1 MAIGDRIVGHLPRGT
16 LGCHTVARMAIALSW
31 RLLPGADSLFST
43 RDPSEPAYGV
53 NAARLPPRGPAGMV
67 PTMRFLTTSPLRGR
81 RRAPFLLLVAMTACG
96 TLGMHII
103 IPALPATALA
113 LGMSIG
119 VSQLTITL
127 YLIGL
132 AIGQLLYGPVSDR
145 FGRRPVLLAGLS
157 LFAGASI
164 ITSVAPN
171 AAVLIGARVLQSL
184 GGCAG
189 LVLGRAA
196 VRDGASAEKA
206 AGQLALLTL
215 VMAMVPAIA
224 PAIGGYL
231 TAYIHWRASYVL
243 LALFGVAT
251 LTACLL
257 MMPETLSEP
266 SGARRSML
274 LAYVRLLRSPRFLG
288 YAVGGAC
295 STTAFY
301 GFMSASPFIFETQLH
316 QPTQRVGLYYLVL
329 MLGVAAGSL
338 GANRLAGR
346 LSIQKALRIANATA
360 ILGAALFALADM
372 GNVLSVATVVAPV
385 CLFMVGAGMASPF
398 ALAGSVSVNPQAIGA
413 ASGMYG
419 FIQMGYGM
427 LCTVVVETWHPGAVY
442 PVATVLLGSA
452 LLGQLAMSM
461 AVRAERRR

>member
-1 MAIGDRIVGHLPRGT
+1 
-16 LGCHTVARMAIALSW
+16 
-31 RLLPGADSLFST
+31 
-43 RDPSEPAYGV
+43 
-53 NAARLPPRGPAGMV
+53 
-67 PTMRFLTTSPLRGR
+67 MRFLTTPPLNGR
-81 RRAPFLLLVAMTACG
+81 ARTPFLLLVAMTACG

-103 IPALPATALA
+103 IPALPATARA
-113 LGMSIG
+113 LGMSVG
-119 VSQLTITL
+119 TSQLTITL

-132 AIGQLLYGPVSDR
+132 AIGQLLYGPISDR
-145 FGRRPVLLAGLS
+145 FGRRPVMLAGLS
-157 LFAGASI
+157 LFTAASI
-164 ITSVAPN
+164 VTAAAPN
-171 AAVLIGARVLQSL
+171 AAFLIGARILQSL

-196 VRDGASAEKA
+196 VRDGATAEKA

-215 VMAMVPAIA
+215 VMVMVPAVA

-243 LALFGVAT
+243 LAVFGAAT
-251 LTACLL
+251 LMACAL
-257 MMPETLSEP
+257 MMPETLSDHAGP
-266 SGARRSML
+266 RRSMVT
-274 LAYVRLLRSPRFLG
+274 AYVRLLRSPRFLG

-301 GFMSASPFIFETQLH
+301 AFMSASPFIFETHLH
-316 QPTQRVGLYYLVL
+316 QPTQRVGLYYLLL

-338 GANRLAGR
+338 SANRLAGR
-346 LSIQKALRIANATA
+346 VPIQTALRIANGLG
-360 ILGAALFALADM
+360 ILGAALFALADA
-372 GNVLSVATVVAPV
+372 GNFLSVATVVAPV
-385 CLFMVGAGMASPF
+385 SLFMVGAGMASPF

-452 LLGQLAMSM
+452 LLGQAAMSM
-461 AVRAERRR
+461 AMRAARRPKP

>member
-1 MAIGDRIVGHLPRGT
+1 MPLLPR
-16 LGCHTVARMAIALSW
+16 LR
-31 RLLPGADSLFST
+31 T
-43 RDPSEPAYGV
+43 RD
-53 NAARLPPRGPAGMV
+53 
-67 PTMRFLTTSPLRGR
+67 
-81 RRAPFLLLVAMTACG
+81 RAPFLLLVAMTACG

-103 IPALPATALA
+103 IPALPATARA

-119 VSQLTITL
+119 TSQLTITL

-145 FGRRPVLLAGLS
+145 FGRRPVLLGGLS
-157 LFAGASI
+157 LFTLASI
-164 ITSVAPN
+164 VTALAPSPSI
-171 AAVLIGARVLQSL
+171 LIGARILQSL
-184 GGCAG
+184 GGYAG

-196 VRDGASAEKA
+196 VRDGATADKA

-243 LALFGVAT
+243 LALFGVIT
-251 LTACLL
+251 LAACAVA
-257 MMPETLSEP
+257 MPETLTRHGEAP
-266 SGARRSML
+266 RSMAT
-274 LAYVRLLRSPRFLG
+274 AYLRLLRSPRFLG

-329 MLGVAAGSL
+329 MLGVALGSF
-338 GANRLAGR
+338 GANRVAGR
-346 LSIQKALRIANATA
+346 LTLRKALRIANGLG
-360 ILGAALFALADM
+360 IVGAALFAVADAT
-372 GNVLSVATVVAPV
+372 NSLSVATVVVPV

-442 PVATVLLGSA
+442 PVVAVLLGSA
-452 LLGQLAMSM
+452 LLGQAAMSM
-461 AVRAERRR
+461 AVRVEDRQAKGGRARRDR

>member
-1 MAIGDRIVGHLPRGT
+1 
-16 LGCHTVARMAIALSW
+16 
-31 RLLPGADSLFST
+31 
-43 RDPSEPAYGV
+43 
-53 NAARLPPRGPAGMV
+53 
-67 PTMRFLTTSPLRGR
+67 MRFLTTPPLRGR
-81 RRAPFLLLVAMTACG
+81 SRSPFLLLVAMTACG

-103 IPALPATALA
+103 IPALPATARA
-113 LGMSIG
+113 LDMSIG
-119 VSQLTITL
+119 TAQLTITL

-145 FGRRPVLLAGLS
+145 FGRRPVLLAGLL
-157 LFAGASI
+157 LFTGASI
-164 ITSVAPN
+164 VTAVAPN
-171 AAVLIGARVLQSL
+171 AAVLIGARILQSI

-196 VRDGASAEKA
+196 VRDAATADKA

-215 VMAMVPAIA
+215 VMAMVPAVA

-231 TAYIHWRASYVL
+231 TAYLGWRSSYVL
-243 LALFGVAT
+243 LAVFGGAT
-251 LTACLL
+251 LVACFLL
-257 MMPETLSEP
+257 MPETFTP
-266 SGARRSML
+266 IGASRRSMVT
-274 LAYVRLLRSPRFLG
+274 AYVRLLRSTRFLG

-301 GFMSASPFIFETQLH
+301 GFMSASPFIFESQLH
-316 QPTQRVGLYYLVL
+316 QPTQRIGLYYLFL

-338 GANRLAGR
+338 GANRVAGR
-346 LSIQKALRIANATA
+346 LPVRTALRIANGLG
-360 ILGAALFALADM
+360 ILGAALFALADVA
-372 GNVLSVATVVAPV
+372 GALSVVTVVAPV

-442 PVATVLLGSA
+442 PVAAVLLGSA
-452 LLGQLAMSM
+452 LLGQAAMAM

>member
-1 MAIGDRIVGHLPRGT
+1 
-16 LGCHTVARMAIALSW
+16 
-31 RLLPGADSLFST
+31 
-43 RDPSEPAYGV
+43 
-53 NAARLPPRGPAGMV
+53 
-67 PTMRFLTTSPLRGR
+67 MRFLTNPPHRGR
-81 RRAPFLLLVAMTACG
+81 ERAPFLVLVAMTACG

-103 IPALPATALA
+103 IPALPATARA
-113 LGMSIG
+113 LDMSIG
-119 VSQLTITL
+119 TSQLTITL
-127 YLIGL
+127 YLVGL
-132 AIGQLLYGPVSDR
+132 AIGQLMYGPVSDR

-157 LFAGASI
+157 LFTVASI
-164 ITSVAPN
+164 VTAVAPTSSI
-171 AAVLIGARVLQSL
+171 LIGARILQSL

-196 VRDGASAEKA
+196 VRDGATADKA

-224 PAIGGYL
+224 PAIGGFL

-243 LALFGVAT
+243 LALFGAIT
-251 LTACLL
+251 LAACALA
-257 MMPETLSEP
+257 MPETLSRGGDAP
-266 SGARRSML
+266 RSMAT
-274 LAYVRLLRSPRFLG
+274 AYIRLLRSPRFLG

-329 MLGVAAGSL
+329 MLGVALGSL

-346 LSIQKALRIANATA
+346 LSLQKALRIANGLG
-360 ILGAALFALADM
+360 ICGAALFAAADAANM
-372 GNVLSVATVVAPV
+372 LSVATVVAPV

-442 PVATVLLGSA
+442 PVAAVLLGSA
-452 LLGQLAMSM
+452 LLGQAAMSM
-461 AVRAERRR
+461 ALRTETRHRPLRR

>member
-1 MAIGDRIVGHLPRGT
+1 
-16 LGCHTVARMAIALSW
+16 
-31 RLLPGADSLFST
+31 
-43 RDPSEPAYGV
+43 
-53 NAARLPPRGPAGMV
+53 
-67 PTMRFLTTSPLRGR
+67 
-81 RRAPFLLLVAMTACG
+81 MTACG
-96 TLGMHII
+96 TLAMHII
-103 IPALPATALA
+103 IPALPATARA

-119 VSQLTITL
+119 TSQLTITL
-127 YLIGL
+127 YLVGL

-145 FGRRPVLLAGLS
+145 FGRRPVLLVGLT
-157 LFAGASI
+157 LFTGASVV
-164 ITSVAPN
+164 TALAPN
-171 AAVLIGARVLQSL
+171 AGVLIGGRILQSL

-215 VMAMVPAIA
+215 VMAMVPAVA

-231 TAYIHWRASYVL
+231 TAYVHWRASYVL
-243 LALFGVAT
+243 LALFGAT
-251 LTACLL
+251 TLAACAL
-257 MMPETLSEP
+257 MMPETLSDVS
-266 SGARRSML
+266 SGRRSMVT
-274 LAYVRLLRSPRFLG
+274 AYVRLLGSRRFLG

-316 QPTQRVGLYYLVL
+316 QPTQRVGLYYLLL
-329 MLGVAAGSL
+329 MLGVATGSL
-338 GANRLAGR
+338 GANRVAGR
-346 LSIQKALRIANATA
+346 VAVQTALRIANGVCVA
-360 ILGAALFALADM
+360 GAALFALADAT
-372 GNVLSVATVVAPV
+372 GALSVVTVVAPV
-385 CLFMVGAGMASPF
+385 CLFMVGAGMARPF

-452 LLGQLAMSM
+452 LLGQAAMSLAM
-461 AVRAERRR
+461 RAERRR

>member
-1 MAIGDRIVGHLPRGT
+1 
-16 LGCHTVARMAIALSW
+16 
-31 RLLPGADSLFST
+31 
-43 RDPSEPAYGV
+43 
-53 NAARLPPRGPAGMV
+53 
-67 PTMRFLTTSPLRGR
+67 
-81 RRAPFLLLVAMTACG
+81 
-96 TLGMHII
+96 MHII
-103 IPALPATALA
+103 IPALPATARA

-119 VSQLTITL
+119 TSQLTITL

-132 AIGQLLYGPVSDR
+132 SIGQLAYGPVSDR
-145 FGRRPVLLAGLS
+145 FGRRPVLLAGLALFTVASVVTS
-157 LFAGASI
+157 LAPSAGI
-164 ITSVAPN
+164 
-171 AAVLIGARVLQSL
+171 LIGARIVQSL

-196 VRDGASAEKA
+196 VRDGATADKA

-243 LALFGVAT
+243 LAVFGGVT
-251 LTACLL
+251 LAACAWL
-257 MMPETLSEP
+257 MPETLVP
-266 SGARRSML
+266 TSGSGRSMAL
-274 LAYVRLLRSPRFLG
+274 SYIRLLRSPRFLG
-288 YAVGGAC
+288 YAIGGAC

-301 GFMSASPFIFETQLH
+301 AFMSASPFIFELHLH

-329 MLGVAAGSL
+329 MLGVAVGSL

-346 LSIQKALRIANATA
+346 LPVRRALRIANGLGV
-360 ILGAALFALADM
+360 LGAALFALADAA
-372 GNVLSVATVVAPV
+372 NVLSVATVVLPV
-385 CLFMVGAGMASPF
+385 SLFMVGAGMASPF

-413 ASGMYG
+413 ASGLYG

-427 LCTVVVETWHPGAVY
+427 LCTVVVETWQPGSVY

-452 LLGQLAMSM
+452 LLGQAAMAV
-461 AVRAERRR
+461 AVRAERHRQRPDLTP

>member
-1 MAIGDRIVGHLPRGT
+1 M
-16 LGCHTVARMAIALSW
+16 
-31 RLLPGADSLFST
+31 RL
-43 RDPSEPAYGV
+43 
-53 NAARLPPRGPAGMV
+53 
-67 PTMRFLTTSPLRGR
+67 LTTSPLRGR
-81 RRAPFLLLVAMTACG
+81 SRAPFLLLVAMTACG

-103 IPALPATALA
+103 IPALPATARA

-119 VSQLTITL
+119 TSQLTITL

-145 FGRRPVLLAGLS
+145 FGRRPVLLTGLS
-157 LFAGASI
+157 LFTAASVV
-164 ITSVAPN
+164 TAVAPT
-171 AAVLIGARVLQSL
+171 AAILIGARIMQSL

-243 LALFGVAT
+243 LALFGAT
-251 LTACLL
+251 TLAACAL
-257 MMPETLSEP
+257 MMPETLAEP
-266 SGARRSML
+266 SSARRSMVM
-274 LAYVRLLRSPRFLG
+274 AYVRLLRSPRFLG

-301 GFMSASPFIFETQLH
+301 GFMSASPFIFEQQLH

-329 MLGVAAGSL
+329 MLGVAGGSL
-338 GANRLAGR
+338 GANRVAGR
-346 LSIQKALRIANATA
+346 VPVRAALRIANLLC
-360 ILGAALFALADM
+360 ILGAALFALADVA
-372 GNVLSVATVVAPV
+372 GVLSVATVVAPV

-413 ASGMYG
+413 ASGLYG
-419 FIQMGYGM
+419 FVQMSYGM

-442 PVATVLLGSA
+442 PVAAVLLGSA
-452 LLGQLAMSM
+452 LLGQAAMSM
-461 AVRAERRR
+461 AVRAERRRTG

>member
-1 MAIGDRIVGHLPRGT
+1 MQPPATAT
-16 LGCHTVARMAIALSW
+16 L
-31 RLLPGADSLFST
+31 
-43 RDPSEPAYGV
+43 
-53 NAARLPPRGPAGMV
+53 
-67 PTMRFLTTSPLRGR
+67 R
-81 RRAPFLLLVAMTACG
+81 RRARAPFLLLVAITACG

-103 IPALPATALA
+103 IPALPATARA
-113 LGMSIG
+113 LQMSIG
-119 VSQLTITL
+119 TSQLTITL

-157 LFAGASI
+157 LFTVASI
-164 ITSVAPN
+164 VTALAPN
-171 AAVLIGARVLQSL
+171 AATLIAARIVQSL

-196 VRDGASAEKA
+196 VRDGATADKA

-215 VMAMVPAIA
+215 VMVLVPSIA
-224 PAIGGYL
+224 PAVGGYL

-243 LALFGVAT
+243 LALFGAVT
-251 LTACLL
+251 LTACFLL
-257 MMPETLSEP
+257 MPETLTQPLSP
-266 SGARRSML
+266 RRSMIT
-274 LAYVRLLRSPRFLG
+274 AYVRLLRSPRFLG

-301 GFMSASPFIFETQLH
+301 GFMSASPFIFETRLH
-316 QPTQRVGLYYLVL
+316 QPPERVGLYYLLL

-338 GANRLAGR
+338 AANRIAGR
-346 LSIQKALRIANATA
+346 LPIQTALRIANLLA
-360 ILGAALFALADM
+360 ILGAALFALADAM
-372 GNVLSVATVVAPV
+372 DIVSVVTVVAPV
-385 CLFMVGAGMASPF
+385 SLFMVGAGMASPF

-427 LCTVVVETWHPGAVY
+427 LCTVVVEMWHPGAVY
-442 PVATVLLGSA
+442 PVAAVLLGSA
-452 LLGQLAMSM
+452 LLGQAAMSM